1 MSTIKKA
8 NEFMIADWEE
18 IADEM
23 IKRLF
28 LKDDE
33 AVVSDRLSIEK
44 DSAVEVY
51 EIKGYIHTLKLN

>member
-8 NEFMIADWEE
+8 DEFMIADWEE

-33 AVVSDRLSIEK
+33 AVVSDRLSIVM
-44 DSAVEVY
+44 SR
-51 EIKGYIHTLKLN
+51 LLQRLR